1 MEAKQTEMPPR
12 IAAIHDLSCFGRC
25 ALTVI
30 LPTLSAMGFQTV
42 PLPTALLS
50 THTGGFDGLHFR
62 DLTPDMEETAAHFDR
77 LGLSFRAIYTGFLG
91 SAEQIHTVNKFL
103 DTFGARPDAS
113 GKLPLIFV
121 DPVMG
126 DDGSLY
132 STYTPA
138 LAEGIRSLS
147 ARAQIITPN
156 LTEACL
162 LAGIPYTDTRKLS
175 EQELEDFLTGLFE
188 ALKRPG
194 QELVITGVRTAKQTI
209 RTYALWGDAQ
219 VAFAEVPC
227 CEKDYPG
234 TGDLFASVLL
244 GLLLRGKSLPDACSK
259 TSAFVWRVLS
269 YSAPIQTPA
278 REGLAFEP
286 FLREL

>member
-1 MEAKQTEMPPR
+1 MESKNTLPPR

-50 THTGGFDGLHFR
+50 THTGGFDHLHFR
-62 DLTPDMEETAAHFDR
+62 DLTPDMEQTADHFDR

-91 SAEQIHTVNKFL
+91 SAEQIHTVDRFL
-103 DTFGARPDAS
+103 DTFGTKPDAS
-113 GKLPLIFV
+113 AKPPLILV

-138 LAEGIRSLS
+138 LVDGIRRLAS
-147 ARAQIITPN
+147 RADCITPN

-162 LAGIPYTDTRKLS
+162 LAGIPYADTRALSDRALDSFLSSVLQKL
-175 EQELEDFLTGLFE
+175 D
-188 ALKRPG
+188 RPG
-194 QELVITGVRTAKQTI
+194 QNIVVTGVRTSRQTV
-209 RTYALWGDAQ
+209 RTYCVCDGSAP
-219 VAFAEVPC
+219 VFSEVPA

-244 GLLLRGKSLPDACSK
+244 GLLLRGETLPDACSE
-259 TSAFVWRVLS
+259 TAAFVCRVLS
-269 YSAPIQTPA
+269 YSAQFQTPV

-286 FLREL
+286 FLKEL